1 MLWIPDVY
9 AQTTGLAAK
18 GDLSKT
24 YYRYDSGKFLS
35 YRKSEIATLADD
47 AVVYYATI
55 ESEGNAIMKK
65 LAYVKIDDLGD
76 DMQTIIND
84 TILSDIIDVYIM
96 DQLTESTSG
105 EEYIAPHNPNYTIKN
120 VDGSYTYYT
129 FVSDP
134 NGSYFLSDTLYE
146 IATDLEKGTATT
158 KYFKYE
164 PVSSSDLAYVYNKF
178 DGTPTE
184 VLEATDLISKFFVL
198 SGTTEKKMINSFTLN
213 MYVFVTCKTSG
224 GNYANNYNAL
234 SNPGVANI
242 FYERVSCSST
252 DPDGI
257 EYKEYDGE
265 NLFVQSP
272 QSTSEFIRY
281 IKSDLYYANKPIY
294 YYYRK
299 ATDNYDY
306 YIASDE
312 VRENALISGNV
323 YTQSFNYVLASGFE
337 AGVYYYADN
346 IGSAIPFQPSDSYEY
361 TLLTTINGGQL
372 YYQTATYTDVTIDY
386 RTDPNAFDSIPLF
399 SRMDG
404 GYYCPIT
411 KDSSPLARFT
421 KVYCEELSVTDSL
434 DVTTTIIGY
443 RTNNINEIK
452 YTISFEPYYIYGMSS
467 TSPKY
472 TLDHEKSSEILIAFA
487 KNETRVGELS
497 DVMKTFTLRDIVSVE
512 PGSILDN
519 DLILDSSLNDIST
532 ALSDTLTGLTVAD
545 MLVFGNITT
554 LDTRVEAA
562 IKDLKLEDM
571 FGAFELDSITYELK
585 INTIKLFNPNPIA

>member
-1 MLWIPDVY
+1 M
-9 AQTTGLAAK
+9 
-18 GDLSKT
+18 
-24 YYRYDSGKFLS
+24 
-35 YRKSEIATLADD
+35 
-47 AVVYYATI
+47 
-55 ESEGNAIMKK
+55 
-65 LAYVKIDDLGD
+65 
-76 DMQTIIND
+76 
-84 TILSDIIDVYIM
+84 
-96 DQLTESTSG
+96 
-105 EEYIAPHNPNYTIKN
+105 
-120 VDGSYTYYT
+120 
-129 FVSDP
+129 
-134 NGSYFLSDTLYE
+134 
-146 IATDLEKGTATT
+146 
-158 KYFKYE
+158 
-164 PVSSSDLAYVYNKF
+164 
-178 DGTPTE
+178 
-184 VLEATDLISKFFVL
+184 
-198 SGTTEKKMINSFTLN
+198 
-213 MYVFVTCKTSG
+213 
-224 GNYANNYNAL
+224 
-234 SNPGVANI
+234 
-242 FYERVSCSST
+242 
-252 DPDGI
+252 
-257 EYKEYDGE
+257 
-265 NLFVQSP
+265 
-272 QSTSEFIRY
+272 
-281 IKSDLYYANKPIY
+281 
-294 YYYRK
+294 
-299 ATDNYDY
+299 
-306 YIASDE
+306 
-312 VRENALISGNV
+312 

-571 FGAFELDSITYELK
+571 FGAFELDSTSYELK